1 MLKRFDIIDNSRKI
15 FLHSSIVYR
24 IKRGIDYSSRLLSYM
39 LRYSLTGNKY
49 NQFITQLYNKMER
62 KIDYTVVEKSG

>member
-1 MLKRFDIIDNSRKI
+1 MQYWITLTQILLYLN
-15 FLHSSIVYR
+15 
-24 IKRGIDYSSRLLSYM
+24 KRGIDYSSRLLSYM
-39 LRYSLTGNKY
+39 LRFCLTGNKY